1 MAKVNGPLLSLDASG
16 TVGKVNTYSKW
27 NGRNYVRLRVIPQ
40 NPQTDSQAVARS
52 AVAGSGRATS
62 AVRSRTYPTYTVGSQ
77 FFLDTLAKTPAGLAW
92 NSYVLKW
99 ILGMNV
105 ANFLAMNTAYNALS
119 GTYKGVYETAAAT
132 AGMTDLSF
140 SYGVLTS
147 ITAGEQL
154 YLLMNFAVAVLG
166 YTITSSGTLP
176 VPTSGGCD
184 AFVTY
189 MQADA

>member
-1 MAKVNGPLLSLDASG
+1 MTASG
-16 TVGKVNTYSKW
+16 KLGGVIVYSKW
-27 NGRNYVRLRVIPQ
+27 NGNPYVRQLVIPQ

-52 AVAGSGRATS
+52 AIAGTGRATS

-99 ILGMNV
+99 ILGMGV
-105 ANFLAMNTAYNALS
+105 ANFLSLNTAFLALS
-119 GTYKGVYETAAAT
+119 GTYQGIYQTAAET
-132 AGMTDLSF
+132 AGMTDLAF
-140 SYGVLTS
+140 SYGSLTAIS
-147 ITAGEQL
+147 AGLQL
-154 YLLMNFAVAVLG
+154 YLLMNFAVTVLG
-166 YTITSSGTLP
+166 YTIESSGTLP

-189 MQADA
+189 MQADV